1 MIDMDEVNRD
11 PESISH
17 PAEGGCQSERVS
29 ATRESDAQAILSR
42 ETRDARPSQQPL
54 LETDWRGAG

>member
-1 MIDMDEVNRD
+1 MDEVNHD
-11 PESISH
+11 AESISH

-29 ATRESDAQAILSR
+29 ATRESDAQAIVSR
-42 ETRDARPSQQPL
+42 ETRAACTSQQPL